1 MSKEN
6 LHGKNLLFALCILT
20 ITFFAELIGGF
31 LSNSLAL
38 VSDSFH
44 VLSDILS
51 LGLTYVALNVAVS
64 REPSKRFPFGFHRLE
79 VFVTIFNGIS
89 LVFISGFI
97 IREAFVRFTDQS
109 EINISLALLVALV
122 GLVVNLFTM
131 RLLSQH
137 HQHKKDMNIRSAWLH
152 VVGDALASA
161 GVIIVLT
168 VIHFYEMPVL
178 DPIIAIVISLW
189 LLKAGS
195 SVAWEAIKLLLQECP
210 IDTSL
215 AKSQILGLP
224 HVKAVDGMY
233 FWELCS
239 HVRIGTLHVITDLVE
254 IQSTQGVYEEI
265 KDLLRKKFDVKNV
278 TVQFET
284 TQMAKKYSYDL
295 YHKH

>member
-1 MSKEN
+1 MSKKN
-6 LHGKNLLFALCILT
+6 LHGKSLLIALSILT

-51 LGLTYVALNVAVS
+51 LGLTYVALNIAVN

-97 IREAFVRFTDQS
+97 IREAFLRFTDQS
-109 EINISLALLVALV
+109 EINISLALLVAVV

-152 VVGDALASA
+152 VVGDALASV

-168 VIHFYEMPVL
+168 VIHFFEVPVL
-178 DPIIAIVISLW
+178 DPIIAVVISLW
-189 LLKAGS
+189 LLKGGS
-195 SVAWEAIKLLLQECP
+195 NVAWEAIKLLLQECP
-210 IDTSL
+210 IDTRQ
-215 AKSQILGLP
+215 AKSQIQGLP
-224 HVKAVDGMY
+224 HVIEVEGMY

-239 HVRIGTLHVITDLVE
+239 HIRIGTLHVITDLVE

-265 KDLLRKKFDVKNV
+265 KELLKKKFDVKNV

-284 TQMAKKYSYDL
+284 TQMAKKYSHDL